1 MLPRALYI
9 RGDPYETSDAV
20 FGVKQS
26 LIVDFDKADAETAKK
41 YEVEEGSLVLKH
53 DFVLITE
60 EESSDVR
67 NQKSKEA
74 LEKLGKKVKIIE
86 GLPVPDVD

>member
-1 MLPRALYI
+1 MLRALYL

-26 LIVDFDKADAETAKK
+26 LVVDLQRADEATAAR
-41 YEVEEGSLVLKH
+41 YGVEKGSWVLAY
-53 DFVLITE
+53 DFVLVTSE
-60 EESSDVR
+60 EARALRDERSR
-67 NQKSKEA
+67 EA
-74 LEKLGKKVKIIE
+74 LAALGRKVTLLD

>member
-1 MLPRALYI
+1 MLLRALYI

-26 LIVDFDKADAETAKK
+26 LIVDFDKADAETAKEYDVK
-41 YEVEEGSLVLKH
+41 EGSIVLKH

-60 EESSDVR
+60 KESSDLR
-67 NQKSKEA
+67 NEKSKEA